1 MENVNP
7 APTKTKPGNLRAN
20 HAQAIR
26 TALPV
31 PPIAHSMPIVVQPVP
46 MPVVLQHVMHVLPVN
61 TMAKP
66 VKRLNLRAFP
76 HACGTRAHA
85 CVHTLFEHSLHTCTC
100 AHHVCTTNISVKDQ
114 IDIAQIYVVDDDG
127 TCSTCSCKIIHKF
140 VCVLYNF
147 KYNSLLCWLRL
158 HLAHEQE
165 FNFTMLLL
173 KPVYINCT
181 LYGDNF

>member
-1 MENVNP
+1 M
-7 APTKTKPGNLRAN
+7 APHEDSLSTSVGD
-20 HAQAIR
+20 
-26 TALPV
+26 
-31 PPIAHSMPIVVQPVP
+31 
-46 MPVVLQHVMHVLPVN
+46 
-61 TMAKP
+61 
-66 VKRLNLRAFP
+66 RAFP

-85 CVHTLFEHSLHTCTC
+85 CVHTLFEHSLHTCTR

-127 TCSTCSCKIIHKF
+127 TCSTYSCKIIHKF

-181 LYGDNF
+181 ATIFDIR